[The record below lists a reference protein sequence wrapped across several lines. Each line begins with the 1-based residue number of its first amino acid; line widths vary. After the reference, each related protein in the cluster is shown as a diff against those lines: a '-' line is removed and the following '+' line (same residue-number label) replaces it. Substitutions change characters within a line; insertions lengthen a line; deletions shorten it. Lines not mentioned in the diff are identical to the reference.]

1 MRFDNL
7 YEMREMIET
16 FAIRKFCRGGAPAI
30 DLIRLLDA
38 LDAIWQVPLDERFT
52 DGREVATLDKAFHQT
67 LVSAAGNDELTAALQ
82 CVTDRIRV
90 VRRLDLVYGNCVDET
105 YVEHAAI
112 LRAIRAGRTDE
123 AVTGAARHIRVNQ
136 AEVRKLTV
144 PRLHSVRTTGV
155 RRAAPDAPVK
165 G

>member
-52 DGREVATLDKAFHQT
+52 DGREVATLLSMA
-67 LVSAAGNDELTAALQ
+67 TASTKRMSNMPSS
-82 CVTDRIRV
+82 CVRF
-90 VRRLDLVYGNCVDET
+90 
-105 YVEHAAI
+105 
-112 LRAIRAGRTDE
+112 
-123 AVTGAARHIRVNQ
+123 
-136 AEVRKLTV
+136 V
-144 PRLHSVRTTGV
+144 PAVRTKQSP
-155 RRAAPDAPVK
+155 APRVTSA
-165 G
+165 